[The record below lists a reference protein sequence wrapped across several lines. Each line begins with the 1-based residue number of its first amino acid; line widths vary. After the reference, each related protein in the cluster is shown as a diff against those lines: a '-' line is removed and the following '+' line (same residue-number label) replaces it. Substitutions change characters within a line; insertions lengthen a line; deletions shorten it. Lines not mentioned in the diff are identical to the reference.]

1 MAYYTNLPLLSAGG
15 LSFGQKPVETEAGLG
30 SSMKRI
36 NRPQQMAEFEILL
49 QVDVLPSPHAHL
61 QRAGNTWR

>member
-15 LSFGQKPVETEAGLG
+15 LSFGQKPVESEAGVG
-30 SSMKRI
+30 SSKKRL
-36 NRPQQMAEFEILL
+36 NRPQQMAQSEILL
-49 QVDVLPSPHAHL
+49 QVDVLLSPHVHL